1 MRYARLG
8 LGNVTWKPVA
18 IFLCA
23 FFLLNPHTIMA
34 RSRQAGLG
42 DRGGGSGDAAGSVPE
57 DITAFPSFDMAA
69 VSRGAQVFS
78 AQCASCHGADARG
91 GTNLTVVDL
100 IVSPLVLDDVAG
112 HQLGDFLKIGR
123 PEKNMPKFDLEET
136 QVSDLA
142 QWLHYTI
149 SKDTIRGFYVRPNVF
164 PGDPKAGE
172 AFFNGPVGKC
182 NTCHSV
188 TGDMK
193 GVAAKYNHDNPSILA
208 AILSGGSRFGR
219 GGRGGGGTGATQS
232 PTAITATVTLASGE
246 KVVGYPDL
254 MDDFVV
260 QIRLPSGQ
268 TRTWLREGEW
278 PKVTITNPLQAHVD
292 LVLKYTDA
300 DLHNLAAYLESVK

>member
-1 MRYARLG
+1 MA
-8 LGNVTWKPVA
+8 WKVA
-18 IFLCA
+18 GIVLWA
-23 FFLLNPHTIMA
+23 FFLLSPHGIMA
-34 RSRQAGLG
+34 RSPQAG
-42 DRGGGSGDAAGSVPE
+42 RGNRGSGGSDAAGSGPE
-57 DITAFPSFDMAA
+57 DIRAFPSFDMAA

-91 GTNLTVVDL
+91 GTNLTAVDL

-112 HQLGDFLKIGR
+112 RELGEFLKVGR
-123 PEKNMPKFDLEET
+123 PEKNMPKFNLEDT

-149 SKDTIRGFYVRPNVF
+149 SKDTIRGFYTRPNVF

-182 NTCHSV
+182 STCHSV
-188 TGDMK
+188 TGDLK
-193 GVAAKYNHDNPSILA
+193 GVAAKYNHDNPSMLA
-208 AILSGGSRFGR
+208 AIISGGSRFGR
-219 GGRGGGGTGATQS
+219 GGRGGGGAGGTTQP

-246 KVVGYPDL
+246 KAVGYPTL
-254 MDDFVV
+254 VDDFVV
-260 QIRLPSGQ
+260 EIRLPSGQ

>member
-1 MRYARLG
+1 M
-8 LGNVTWKPVA
+8 TWKLLV
-18 IFLCA
+18 IVLGA
-23 FFLLNPHTIMA
+23 FFLLSPRGIVA
-34 RSRQAGLG
+34 QSAQAGRG
-42 DRGGGSGDAAGSVPE
+42 DRGGGSSDAAVPGPE
-57 DITAFPSFDMAA
+57 DIRAFPSFDMAA

-91 GTNLTVVDL
+91 GTNLTAVDL

-112 HQLGDFLKIGR
+112 RQLGDFLKVGR
-123 PEKNMPKFDLEET
+123 PEKNMPKFNLEDT
-136 QVSDLA
+136 QVADLA

-149 SKDTIRGFYVRPNVF
+149 SKDTIRGFYTRPNVF

-188 TGDMK
+188 TGDLK
-193 GVAAKYNHDNPSILA
+193 AVAAKYNHDNPSILV
-208 AILSGGSRFGR
+208 AIISGGSRFGR
-219 GGRGGGGTGATQS
+219 GGRGGGAAGTTQS
-232 PTAITATVTLASGE
+232 STAITATVTLASGE
-246 KVVGYPDL
+246 KLVGYPTL
-254 MDDFVV
+254 VDDFVV
-260 QIRLPSGQ
+260 EIRLPSGQ

-278 PKVTITNPLQAHVD
+278 PKVTITNPLQAHVA

>member
-1 MRYARLG
+1 MKHARLG
-8 LGNVTWKPVA
+8 LGNMAWKLAV
-18 IFLCA
+18 IVLWV
-23 FFLLNPHTIMA
+23 FFLLSPHGIMA
-34 RSRQAGLG
+34 RSPQAG
-42 DRGGGSGDAAGSVPE
+42 RGGRGTDAADSGPE

-69 VSRGAQVFS
+69 VSRGAQIFS

-91 GTNLTVVDL
+91 GTSLTAVDL

-112 HQLGDFLKIGR
+112 RQLGDFLKVGR
-123 PEKNMPKFDLEET
+123 PEKNMPKFDLGET

-149 SKDTIRGFYVRPNVF
+149 SKDTIRGFYTRPNVF

-172 AFFNGPVGKC
+172 AFFDGPVGKC
-182 NTCHSV
+182 STCHSV

-208 AILSGGSRFGR
+208 AIISGGSRFGR
-219 GGRGGGGTGATQS
+219 GGRGGGAAGATPS
-232 PTAITATVTLASGE
+232 STAITATVTLASGE
-246 KVVGYPDL
+246 KVVGYPGL
-254 MDDFVV
+254 VDDFVV
-260 QIRLPSGQ
+260 EIRLPSGQ

-278 PKVTITNPLQAHVD
+278 PKVTLTNPLQAHVD
-292 LVLKYTDA
+292 LVFKYTDA